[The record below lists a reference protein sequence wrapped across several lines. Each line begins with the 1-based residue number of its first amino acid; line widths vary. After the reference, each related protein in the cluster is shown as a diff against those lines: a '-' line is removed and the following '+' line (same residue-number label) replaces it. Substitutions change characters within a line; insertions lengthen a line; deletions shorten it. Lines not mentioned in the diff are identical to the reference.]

1 MNYNV
6 SISNIVNQL
15 TLNESNWKN
24 ENWKQAW
31 PLIDQEVL
39 NEAFG
44 KHALIQTLFHDLGE
58 IIPRKCKS
66 LARVEKKMSEQPAGR
81 ENYFKVVCDFI
92 AVRVHCNLEEMQSK
106 IDSLR
111 DIVFANEGHLYVRGS
126 SLERPY
132 GFFKDSKGNY
142 TDITQYVYVFL
153 KNVGSP
159 IEFQIG
165 HEFASHT
172 FSIDSAL
179 RDDPNCGKIDLW
191 KNNFYNDVKDY
202 LLNKANTRQ
211 PAPKSTLQAKAEQ
224 MHDGN
229 VPQDLQNILNII

>member
-1 MNYNV
+1 
-6 SISNIVNQL
+6 
-15 TLNESNWKN
+15 
-24 ENWKQAW
+24 
-31 PLIDQEVL
+31 
-39 NEAFG
+39 
-44 KHALIQTLFHDLGE
+44 
-58 IIPRKCKS
+58 
-66 LARVEKKMSEQPAGR
+66 
-81 ENYFKVVCDFI
+81 
-92 AVRVHCNLEEMQSK
+92 
-106 IDSLR
+106 
-111 DIVFANEGHLYVRGS
+111 
-126 SLERPY
+126 
-132 GFFKDSKGNY
+132 
-142 TDITQYVYVFL
+142 
-153 KNVGSP
+153 VGSP